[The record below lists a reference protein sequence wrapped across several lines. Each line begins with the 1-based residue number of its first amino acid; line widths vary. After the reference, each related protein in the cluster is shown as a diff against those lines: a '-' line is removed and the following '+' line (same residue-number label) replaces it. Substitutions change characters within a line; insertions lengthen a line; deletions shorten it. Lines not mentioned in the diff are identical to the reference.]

1 MRHVVIVGASL
12 AGTRAAETLR
22 REGFDGAITLIGE
35 EGEAPYERPP
45 LSKQY
50 LSGKWGRDR
59 LAVRTDGDLVADLKV
74 DLKLGQRAIGLD
86 LKQRRITFTRADADA
101 RRPPIEGVDFDGLV
115 IATGARVRRLP
126 GSESLGGV
134 YGLRTVADADVLQS
148 ALERQ
153 PRVAVVGAGFIGSE
167 VASTC
172 RELGLEV
179 SVIEALP
186 QPLSRVL
193 GDDMG
198 AVLAG
203 LHRDAGTDLHLGVGV
218 EGLVGSGQ
226 VEGVR
231 LSDGRTIPADVVVVG
246 IGVIPNTDW
255 LEGSGLAL
263 DDGVVCDATCAAL
276 LAPGR
281 SADSSGTPD
290 RPEDEDGI
298 GGLAVADGVVAAGDV
313 ARWQHPIFGERMR
326 VEHWDNAT
334 LQAEHAVRTLLAG
347 PGQARPYAE
356 VGFFWSDQYGA
367 KIQFVGTCR
376 PDDDMVV
383 TEGSVDDRKFIAAY
397 GRGGRMVGALGV
409 NRAFRMMAYRSM
421 VAEQASFPPPP
432 QSVGGPTVPTGSPTT
447 PTP

>member
-22 REGFDGAITLIGE
+22 REGFDGTITLIGE
-35 EGEAPYERPP
+35 ESEAPYERPP

-59 LAVRTDGDLVADLKV
+59 LALRTDGDLVADLGV

-86 LKQRRITFTRADADA
+86 LDRRRITFTRAGAAFA
-101 RRPPIEGVDFDGLV
+101 RAGAGAQRPPIEVVDFDGLV
-115 IATGARVRRLP
+115 IATGARVRHLP
-126 GSESLGGV
+126 GSESLAGV
-134 YGLRTVADADVLQS
+134 YTLRTLADADLLQS
-148 ALERQ
+148 ALGKR

-179 SVIEALP
+179 SVVEALP

-193 GDDMG
+193 GGDMG

-203 LHRDAGTDLHLGVGV
+203 LHTDGGTDLHLGVEV
-218 EGLVGSGQ
+218 DGLVGSGQ

-231 LSDGRTIPADVVVVG
+231 LSDGRVIPADVVVVG

-263 DDGVVCDATCAAL
+263 DNGVVCDATCAAL

-281 SADSSGTPD
+281 ADDNSGASDRSENEVAAGGSA
-290 RPEDEDGI
+290 E
-298 GGLAVADGVVAAGDV
+298 GLAVAEGVVAAGDV
-313 ARWQHPIFGERMR
+313 ARWHHRVFGEPMR

-334 LQAEHAVRTLLAG
+334 LQGEHAVRTLLAG
-347 PGQARPYAE
+347 PGEAQPYTE

-383 TEGSVDDRKFIAAY
+383 AEGSVDDRKFIAAY
-397 GRGGRMVGALGV
+397 GRAGRIVGALGV
-409 NRAFRMMAYRSM
+409 NRAFRMMAYRTM
-421 VAEQASFPPPP
+421 VAEQAPFPPPL
-432 QSVGGPTVPTGSPTT
+432 VP
-447 PTP
+447 